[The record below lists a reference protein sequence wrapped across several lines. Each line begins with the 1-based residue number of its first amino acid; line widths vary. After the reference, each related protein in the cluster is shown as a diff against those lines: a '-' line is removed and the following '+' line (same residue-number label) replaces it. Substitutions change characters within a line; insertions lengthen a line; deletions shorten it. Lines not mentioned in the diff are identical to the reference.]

1 MSQRRSILKSHQA
14 DTSTNSKGRH
24 QANIHSIISTRTSKN
39 KQIGD
44 INSQNTSSA
53 PSKTSKIHS
62 VATKKIEAPV
72 KGNSKYK
79 FSSSSNRRVL
89 YIDNTNYINS
99 PNINYFML

>member
-14 DTSTNSKGRH
+14 ETSTNSKGRH

-72 KGNSKYK
+72 KGKSKYK
-79 FSSSSNRRVL
+79 SSSL
-89 YIDNTNYINS
+89 ATEE
-99 PNINYFML
+99 FFK